1 MSLTKIYLTKRQNKK
16 YYLCLKHSD
25 GRVTWKSTKCTKK
38 PDALLFL
45 KTFQIESKKDEKIPL
60 FSEYMRMF
68 MSLNASVLRKRTLTD
83 YERASKKFLSFVGDK
98 QIDKYTSHEFET
110 IRARELERGI
120 SISTV
125 NIFTRSIKSI
135 LGFSVRQGM
144 LPYNPLAK
152 LKQIKQSKRLPLF
165 LTYDQMQ
172 LILTFADNRTIRDL
186 IQFTAMTGLR
196 LSEIVNLR
204 WENIDIAN
212 NQIVIT
218 NYDDFQTKSGKSR
231 VVPIHQKMMEL
242 ILRQR
247 RAKYLFSKSNG
258 MNFHKDFITHYFKK
272 CVRKAGLPEEIHFH
286 SLRHTFA
293 SWLVQSGVDIYSVQQ
308 LLGHSDVATTQIYA
322 HLTPS
327 HLQSAVNKIQI

>member
-1 MSLTKIYLTKRQNKK
+1 MSITKIYLTKRQNKK

-25 GRVTWKSTKCTKK
+25 GKVTWKSTKCNKK

-45 KTFQIESKKDEKIPL
+45 KSFQIESTKEERIPL

-68 MSLNASVLRKRTLTD
+68 ISLNTSVLRRRTLTD
-83 YERASKKFLSFVGDK
+83 YERASKKFLALAGDK
-98 QIDKYTSHEFET
+98 QIDKYTPHEFET

-120 SISTV
+120 SISTI

-135 LGFSVRQGM
+135 LGFSVRQGL
-144 LPYNPLAK
+144 LPINPLAK
-152 LKQIKQSKRLPLF
+152 VKQIKQPKKFPVF

-172 LILTFADNRTIRDL
+172 SLLTFAENTTIKDL
-186 IQFTAMTGLR
+186 IQFTALTGLR

-204 WENIDIAN
+204 WENIDIPN
-212 NQIVIT
+212 NQIVIS
-218 NYDDFQTKSGKSR
+218 NSDDFQTKSGKNR
-231 VVPIHQKMMEL
+231 VVPIHPKLMEL

-247 RAKYLFSKSNG
+247 RAKYLFSKTNG

-272 CVRKAGLPEEIHFH
+272 CARNAGLPEEIHFH

-293 SWLVQSGVDIYSVQQ
+293 SWLVQYGVSIYEVQH
-308 LLGHSDVATTQIYA
+308 LLGHSDVNTTQIYA

-327 HLQSAVNKIQI
+327 HLQSAVNKIQF